1 MDKLTTDG
9 WRFTASENDN
19 YVPILHDCIATRIEI
34 AGRELRLFFPEGFRL
49 LPNDPHNPYDTPLPT
64 KAGLLVF
71 TLFFEPDE
79 LFQPDDMVRMEV
91 FHDHWLHPYR
101 LFRRDLPLF
110 TVSKKPTLT
119 EMAERIN
126 SGKWKLAFNDK
137 YKHYEMGY
145 MYECILYVSTRRYR
159 RCRLEI
165 DCRDARYYWNDVS
178 DEPERQY

>member
-91 FHDHWLHPYR
+91 FHDYWLRPYR
-101 LFRRDLPLF
+101 LFRRSLPLF
-110 TVSKKPTLT
+110 TVRKKPTLARLT
-119 EMAERIN
+119 EKIN
-126 SGKWKLAFNDK
+126 SRKWKLEFYDK

-145 MYECILYVSTRRYR
+145 LYEGVLYETTRRYHEFR
-159 RCRLEI
+159 FEI

>member
-9 WRFTASENDN
+9 WRFTASEKDN
-19 YVPILHDCIATRIEI
+19 YVPNLHDCIATRIEI

-91 FHDHWLHPYR
+91 FHDYWLRPYR
-101 LFRRDLPLF
+101 LFRRSLPLF
-110 TVSKKPTLT
+110 TVRKKPTLARLT
-119 EMAERIN
+119 EKIN
-126 SGKWKLAFNDK
+126 SRKWKLEFYDK
-137 YKHYEMGY
+137 YKHCEMGY
-145 MYECILYVSTRRYR
+145 LYEGVLYETTRRYHEFR
-159 RCRLEI
+159 FEI

-178 DEPERQY
+178 DKPERPS